1 MTGDATVEAA
11 TGDARIDGAATDDDA
26 TDGPAS
32 DAYDV
37 IVVGAG
43 IAGCAAARELAPDHD
58 VLVVEKGQVAAA
70 ATALSAGE
78 VTMAPSYADFPVVA
92 THATE
97 FFREYDGTGE
107 FRFHERPSYELVKP
121 GRGELAQ
128 RRVDR
133 LRGEG
138 IDVQYV
144 PAGEVAEQVPRLRT
158 DDIDGAIRH
167 ADTGFVDPHT
177 FAVTLKADAEDRG
190 AEFLTETTVRGV
202 LVDDDS
208 DDGDAGDGTVRGVA
222 TEAGDVAADVVVAA
236 AGWRTRT
243 FLEGTLEIP
252 VRPYRTQVLVLE
264 PETDLPREFPMGWIP
279 GEHVYFRPELNGD
292 LLVGGWSFVEDDPET
307 ASRDADERF
316 RQHVAGL
323 LPTYFEGFDR
333 AGFVNGWAGID
344 GATPDTR
351 PIVDRPADGPDGLV
365 VATGFHGRGIMTAPV
380 TATLVRAH
388 VADEA
393 TDLPTGEFALS
404 RFDSTSPDFEFTS
417 ISAGDDDYEAEAADY
432 DGPTDA
438 IDER

>member
-11 TGDARIDGAATDDDA
+11 TADAR

-37 IVVGAG
+37 VVVGAG
-43 IAGCAAARELAPDHD
+43 VAGCAAARELAPDHD
-58 VLVVEKGQVAAA
+58 VLVVEKGQVAGE

-78 VTMAPSYADFPVVA
+78 VTMAPSYADRPAVA
-92 THATE
+92 AHATE
-97 FFREYDGTGE
+97 FFRAYDGTGE

-121 GRGELAQ
+121 GRGGLAR

-133 LRGEG
+133 LRSEG
-138 IDVQYV
+138 VDVEFV
-144 PAGEVAEQVPRLRT
+144 DAPTLAAEVPRLRS
-158 DDIDGAIRH
+158 DHVDGAIRH
-167 ADTGFVDPHT
+167 ADTGFVDPYT
-177 FAVTLKADAEDRG
+177 FAVTLQADAEARG
-190 AEFLTETTVRGV
+190 AEFLTETAVHEV
-202 LVDDDS
+202 LVEDGGS
-208 DDGDAGDGTVRGVA
+208 DGNGSVQGIA
-222 TEAGDVAADVVVAA
+222 TEAGVVAADVVVAA

-292 LLVGGWSFVEDDPET
+292 LLVGGWSFAEDDPDA
-307 ASRDADERF
+307 ASRDADEAF
-316 RQHVAGL
+316 RQHVADL

-351 PIVDRPADGPDGLV
+351 PIVDRPANGPDGLV

-380 TATLVRAH
+380 TAALVRAH
-388 VADEA
+388 VAGEA
-393 TDLPTGEFALS
+393 TDLPAGEFALS
-404 RFDSTSPDFEFTS
+404 RFDSASPDFEFTS

-438 IDER
+438 VDER